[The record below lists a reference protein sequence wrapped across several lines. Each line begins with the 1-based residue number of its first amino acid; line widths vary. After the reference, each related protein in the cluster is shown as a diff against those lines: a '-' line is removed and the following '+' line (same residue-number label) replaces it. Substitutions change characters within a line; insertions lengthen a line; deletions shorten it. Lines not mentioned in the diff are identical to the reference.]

1 MIKVLVSSCLLGEA
15 VRYHGGDALCP
26 SEVLHRWRAEGR
38 LVPFCPETAAGLAV
52 PRAPAEIIGGD
63 GAAVLEGVAYVG
75 DSTGADVTAAFLRG
89 AGAAV
94 DVARAA
100 GARVAVLKDGSP
112 SCATTYVHDGSF
124 RDQRDRGQGVT
135 ATLLTRAGLRLF
147 NEHQLEAAAACVAEL
162 ETAAL
167 LAASSRPPDAEP

>member
-1 MIKVLVSSCLLGEA
+1 MATPSA
-15 VRYHGGDALCP
+15 A
-26 SEVLHRWRAEGR
+26 SEVLDRWRAEGR

-63 GAAVLEGVAYVG
+63 GAAVLKGVAYVG
-75 DSTGADVTAAFLRG
+75 DSTRGRRDRRLPAARRR
-89 AGAAV
+89 AAL

-112 SCATTYVHDGSF
+112 SCATTYVHDGTF

-135 ATLLTRAGLRLF
+135 ATLLAQAGLRLF

-162 ETAAL
+162 EAE
-167 LAASSRPPDAEP
+167 SSPR